1 MRTISVVLIFVCLI
15 VLTVSSKTLLDK
27 SVNFNSS
34 VELLLSNQVLSDQI
48 PREELMETPQDLTET
63 KENTEISVEEV
74 VEVKTD
80 ENIKESE
87 EQIVYDGMT
96 LDDLSAKLDRSLN
109 SSLSGYGR
117 LFATHSLEI
126 GLDPYLAVAIVL
138 HETGCS
144 WDCSDL
150 VKQCNNVGGMKGSPG
165 CFGGSYASFATLED
179 GIIRYMD
186 NLYNNYYAVGLT
198 TPEAINPRYAE
209 SQVWASKINWYIDK
223 IKQA

>member
-1 MRTISVVLIFVCLI
+1 MRTISIVLIFICLI

-27 SVNFNSS
+27 SVNFNSNI
-34 VELLLSNQVLSDQI
+34 ELLLSNQVLSDQI
-48 PREELMETPQDLTET
+48 PREELMETPQELTET
-63 KENTEISVEEV
+63 KENTDYSVEDV

-80 ENIKESE
+80 ENITEE

-109 SSLSGYGR
+109 SSLLGYGR
-117 LFATHSLEI
+117 LFATHSLEL

-138 HETGCS
+138 HETGCA

-165 CFGGSYASFATLED
+165 CFGGSYATFSTLED

-186 NLYNNYYAVGLT
+186 NLYNNYYAIGLT